1 MNYMNRIS
9 RTDACFNAFI
19 ESGDMKVCREP
30 AKKAEP
36 KPAPKP
42 EIKELYYHYNGVVE
56 DGATEWNIIIGQKA
70 DGSFVALSYSNFP
83 F

>member
-1 MNYMNRIS
+1 MI
-9 RTDACFNAFI
+9 THAPDAAKALF
-19 ESGDMKVCREP
+19 GDKS
-30 AKKAEP
+30 
-36 KPAPKP
+36 